1 MTNTSAT
8 DAATSASFQ
17 VRNIRHLL
25 AYGFGAGLSP
35 WAPGTVGTLVAV
47 PIYLVLSTLPQGV
60 YLLVLA
66 AMIAAGIWACGATA
80 RDIGSDDPSAIVW
93 DEIVGFLVAMMAAPA
108 GWVWVIAGFLLF
120 RAFDIF
126 KPWPIGNLD
135 KRVRGGLGIMLDDI
149 IAGLMTLVVLQFLA
163 MIVTSSL
170 RGAGAH

>member
-1 MTNTSAT
+1 
-8 DAATSASFQ
+8 
-17 VRNIRHLL
+17 LL

-66 AMIAAGIWACGATA
+66 AMIGAGIWACGAAA
-80 RDIGSDDPSAIVW
+80 RDIGSDDPPAIVW

-120 RAFDIF
+120 RALDIY
-126 KPWPIGNLD
+126 KPWPIANLD

-149 IAGLMTLVVLQFLA
+149 VAGLMTFVVLQFLA
-163 MIVTSSL
+163 MIVTASL